1 MTYDELSE
9 HLNALQRDDCYR
21 VDTVMKE
28 GPYERTEK
36 VYFVGANG
44 SEQGPYVR
52 KIIKA
57 ESGLGSAYECIFQ
70 AQKNGRRFSYLPRVA
85 ECYSTGSDRV
95 VVMEYVYGETLQ
107 DVVYRCDP
115 SVALAVDLF
124 PKLCKAVEELHAA
137 FSPPLIHRDLKPSNV
152 MVSRDSLTIIDF
164 GITRTYRDG
173 ADADTKHFGTRAYA
187 PPEQFGFGQTD
198 VRSDVYALGMLL
210 YFCLTEKTPDA
221 KARAHAFAAPAV
233 PEVLRMIIQK
243 AVELDPVDR
252 YQTVAELLAAFDRAT
267 AEPAYVLSGARY
279 RNEASGSAGA
289 GHFPSAPAAPQSPPI
304 AFPGSV
310 RSSMPPGAG
319 GSHLR
324 QAGGPLSRI
333 PVGLGIAWDIVVLF
347 VLCIF
352 LAATVGLIAS
362 PDPTAVYAGYPLAK
376 RIVLYGSLF
385 VFFFV
390 PLAYFVSDRR
400 PLKKMVPALG
410 KLTVPKDALILLGGF
425 ALAVI
430 IIVACTA
437 L

>member
-9 HLNALQRDDCYR
+9 HLNALQRAGCYR
-21 VDTVMKE
+21 VDAVMKE

-52 KIIKA
+52 KIIKT

-70 AQKNGRRFSYLPRVA
+70 VQKNGRRFSYLPRVV
-85 ECYSTGSDRV
+85 ECYSTGSERV

-107 DVVYRCDP
+107 DAVYRCDP

-137 FSPPLIHRDLKPSNV
+137 FDPPLIHRDLKPSNV

-221 KARAHAFAAPAV
+221 KARALAFAAPTV
-233 PEVLRMIIQK
+233 PEALRSIIQK
-243 AVELDPVDR
+243 AVELDPDDR
-252 YQTVAELLAAFDRAT
+252 YQTVAELLAAFGRAT
-267 AEPAYVLSGARY
+267 AEPLYALGGTRY
-279 RNEASGSAGA
+279 RNEANGSIGA
-289 GHFPSAPAAPQSPPI
+289 GRSPSAPAAPQGPPI
-304 AFPGSV
+304 APAGSARPPSLPV
-310 RSSMPPGAG
+310 AGSMQP
-319 GSHLR
+319 R
-324 QAGGPLSRI
+324 RAGGPLSRI
-333 PVGLGIAWDIVVLF
+333 PVGLGIAWDIAVLF
-347 VLCIF
+347 VLCLF

-362 PDPTAVYAGYPLAK
+362 PDPTTVYAGYPLAK
-376 RIVLYGSLF
+376 RVVLYGSLF

-400 PLKKMVPALG
+400 PLKRMVPALR
-410 KLTVPKDALILLGGF
+410 KLTVTKDALLLLGGF
-425 ALAVI
+425 ALAVVV
-430 IIVACTA
+430 IVACTV